1 MAQSGVNPAWDL
13 VSGGIGSIANVY
25 GGKQAQKAQRY
36 ATDAAVAAQNRA
48 ADLEAK
54 SAQDALA
61 FAREQETARQKE
73 WQSTQDRNYALW
85 LQQRRDLSPYRRLGT
100 GAIGQ
105 LAMPIPRTPTDRPD
119 PNTLAGLVGR

>member
-54 SAQDALA
+54 SAAEQLA
-61 FAREQETARQKE
+61 FAREQEAANQRRFDE
-73 WQSTQDRNYALW
+73 TQARNYQLW
-85 LQQRRDLSPYRRLGT
+85 QAREANLAPYRRLGT
-100 GAIGQ
+100 GSILQ
-105 LAMPIPRTPTDRPD
+105 LSQPIP
-119 PNTLAGLVGR
+119 GLRQ